1 MAAFT
6 WKLKLPFNLFCFND
20 FLLLIV
26 LLWGRVSAFLLLYWI
41 ESGRFY
47 ERDEPDIIFSF
58 CLGNQWHFVDLLK
71 CGQKWWMFSYFRML
85 TKSHTHAQ
93 RDTTAQSQCC
103 WEPQRLFCWRERLCL
118 FSFPQPCISLNESL
132 CVFIFSAFRGLC
144 LEGFIVLGHMM
155 YFCRKACIKSIGC
168 CLCACSL
175 RHLEGVH

>member
-26 LLWGRVSAFLLLYWI
+26 LLWGWVSAFLLLYWI

-85 TKSHTHAQ
+85 TKSHTHASE
-93 RDTTAQSQCC
+93 RHNSAVTVLLRATETFLLEGTPLFILLSSAMYQSK
-103 WEPQRLFCWRERLCL
+103 WV
-118 FSFPQPCISLNESL
+118 SL
-132 CVFIFSAFRGLC
+132 CVYFLSLSRVMFGGLYC
-144 LEGFIVLGHMM
+144 FGAHDVL
-155 YFCRKACIKSIGC
+155 
-168 CLCACSL
+168 L
-175 RHLEGVH
+175 